1 MNKTNYEKCVDKGF
15 ISNITRGGRDV
26 FQLLEAKTYYF
37 LCGRGFCFHGMK
49 VDINVEPLPPDNA
62 SLIVPEKACSTRK
75 MNQIKLSSVLLVLA
89 MTWIFL

>member
-1 MNKTNYEKCVDKGF
+1 VNKTNYEKCVDKGF

-49 VDINVEPLPPDNA
+49 VEINVEPLEPENA
-62 SLIVPEKACSTRK
+62 SPTVPEKACSPRK
-75 MNQIKLSSVLLVLA
+75 KNQIKLFVLLVLV
-89 MTWIFL
+89 MTWIFM